1 MLHCRKRKQFAQSVA
16 ESESIR
22 IQETPNSE
30 SALVA
35 SAQPPTRM
43 TAIRQKLQQDILS
56 VDPVKAKIQS
66 NSSQLKSSLPRPP
79 SAAKSIPVVS
89 SPAIAESNED
99 NTPVK
104 TTPAIPFNRVASIA
118 IPLNLPLQVDH
129 QLKISLLH
137 QTHLK
142 NKENKEENPSN

>member
-1 MLHCRKRKQFAQSVA
+1 
-16 ESESIR
+16 
-22 IQETPNSE
+22 
-30 SALVA
+30 
-35 SAQPPTRM
+35 M

-66 NSSQLKSSLPRPP
+66 NSSQL
-79 SAAKSIPVVS
+79 I
-89 SPAIAESNED
+89 D

-104 TTPAIPFNRVASIA
+104 TTPPIPFNRVASIA
-118 IPLNLPLQVDH
+118 VPLNLPLQVEH